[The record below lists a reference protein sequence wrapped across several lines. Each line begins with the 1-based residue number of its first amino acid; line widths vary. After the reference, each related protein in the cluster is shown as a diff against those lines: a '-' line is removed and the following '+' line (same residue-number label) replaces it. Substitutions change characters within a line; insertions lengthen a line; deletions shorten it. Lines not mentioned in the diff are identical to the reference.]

1 MAGAFQRAR
10 DEARQE
16 GMQQGVRQMAG
27 AFERARDEARQE
39 GMQQGIQQGMQAGV
53 QQGVRQGRVEGER
66 AVLERQ
72 LRRRFGV
79 VPSELT
85 ERLRQASTNDLETWA
100 ENLLD
105 ASSLD
110 DVFAAGS

>member
-16 GMQQGVRQMAG
+16 GMQQGV
-27 AFERARDEARQE
+27 QE
-39 GMQQGIQQGMQAGV
+39 GTQQGMQQGIQQGMQAGV

-100 ENLLD
+100 ENVLD
-105 ASSLD
+105 ASTLD
-110 DVFAAGS
+110 DVFAPGS